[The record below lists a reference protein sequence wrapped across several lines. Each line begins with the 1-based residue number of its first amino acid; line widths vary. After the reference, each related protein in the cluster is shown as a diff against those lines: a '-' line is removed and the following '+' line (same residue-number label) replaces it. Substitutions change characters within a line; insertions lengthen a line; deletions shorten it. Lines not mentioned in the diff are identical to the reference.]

1 MPQRSFRR
9 GGALLVLPAL
19 LFFLAVPAQAL
30 FDHEDRLADQA
41 PAPIAENLSLTT
53 YRNVAVRGTLAA
65 VDPEGG
71 PVTFQVTK
79 NPARGALTFDQ
90 EGGAQFTYTPYED
103 KLGKDSFE
111 YVAIDS
117 QGDRSQTALVSIRI
131 SKADT
136 KVTYSDL
143 EGHPAQ
149 KAAIRLA
156 EEKLFVGEQMG
167 GTWFFRPDAPVT
179 REEFLSLAMDLV
191 EMDTLPQAT
200 RTGFAD
206 DASISVWAKPYVASA
221 YRSGMVRGTV
231 TETGGLAFG
240 PDRAITCSEAAVML
254 SRLLGVTD
262 VAASGQTAAETAP
275 VWAYQSV
282 VNLAAVGVIE
292 TTDTMEGTL
301 TRGQAVELLLSALDM
316 LEFRAEHR

>member
-1 MPQRSFRR
+1 MPQQRSFRR
-9 GGALLVLPAL
+9 GSACLMLAALLV
-19 LFFLAVPAQAL
+19 FLAVPAQAL
-30 FDHEDRLADQA
+30 FDHEDRQEAEK
-41 PAPIAENLSLTT
+41 PVPIAENLSLTT
-53 YRNVAVRGTLAA
+53 YRNVAVCGTLAA
-65 VDPEGG
+65 VDPEGD

-103 KLGKDSFE
+103 KVGKDSFE

-117 QGDRSQTALVSIRI
+117 QGDRSQPALVSIRI

-136 KVTYSDL
+136 KVTYSDMK
-143 EGHPAQ
+143 GHPAQ

-167 GTWFFRPDAPVT
+167 GTWFFRPEAAVT

-191 EMDTLPQAT
+191 EMDTLETAT

-206 DASISVWAKPYVASA
+206 DDSISVWAKPYVASA

-254 SRLLGVTD
+254 DRLLGVTD
-262 VAASGQTAAETAP
+262 VASSGQAQQTTP
-275 VWAYQSV
+275 VWACQSV
-282 VNLAAVGVIE
+282 VNLSAVGVLRE
-292 TTDTMEGTL
+292 TDTMEGTL
-301 TRGQAVELLLSALDM
+301 TRGQAAELLLSALEL
-316 LEFRAEHR
+316 LEFRDQNR